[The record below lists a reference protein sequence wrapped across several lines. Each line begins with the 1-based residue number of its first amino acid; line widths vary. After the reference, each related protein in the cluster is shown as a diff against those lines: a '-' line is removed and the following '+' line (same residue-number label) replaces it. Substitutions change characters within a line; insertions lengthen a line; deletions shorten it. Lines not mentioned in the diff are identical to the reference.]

1 MPQLLRRAIN
11 RQKAIRESRDLAWI
25 MFIVMIGVGYV
36 GAAGVLRSIELTGT
50 ALTSAGIVSG
60 LVGLAGA
67 RVALHLLLEAL
78 RLGRLMKD
86 SDRIMRLDD
95 SSSLVS
101 GVRWSALN
109 PFSGRRGDGRTE
121 GS

>member
-11 RQKAIRESRDLAWI
+11 RQKAIRESRDLAWMLLVVLLAI
-25 MFIVMIGVGYV
+25 AYV
-36 GAAGVLRSIELTGT
+36 SVAGVLRSIEIAGT
-50 ALTSAGIVSG
+50 VLTSGGIVSG
-60 LVGLAGA
+60 LVGLIAA

-78 RLGRLMKD
+78 RLGRLMRD

-101 GVRWSALN
+101 GVRWSALI
-109 PFSGRRGDGRTE
+109 PFGRWRG
-121 GS
+121 